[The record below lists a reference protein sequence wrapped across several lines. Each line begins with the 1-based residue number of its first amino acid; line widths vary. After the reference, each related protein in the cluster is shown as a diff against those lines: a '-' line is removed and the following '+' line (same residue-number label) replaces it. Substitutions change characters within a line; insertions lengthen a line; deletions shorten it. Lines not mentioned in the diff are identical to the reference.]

1 LIPIATSSKKKRK
14 KKNKKNIPV
23 EKPMSEEKKTRTG
36 KKVEEMSDTELETL
50 IQEIND
56 K

>member
-1 LIPIATSSKKKRK
+1 MTSSSKKKKK
-14 KKNKKNIPV
+14 KKNKKNTST
-23 EKPMSEEKKTRTG
+23 EKPIPELEKKTRIG

-50 IQEIND
+50 IREIND

>member
-1 LIPIATSSKKKRK
+1 MS
-14 KKNKKNIPV
+14 V
-23 EKPMSEEKKTRTG
+23 EKPMTELEKKTRTG

-50 IQEIND
+50 IREIND